1 MLKNICYKWSQF
13 ILLIEILFVSLQT
26 EMVTLRN
33 IEKAV
38 CDYYKVTHDDLYTQ
52 GNKEYPSNGAK
63 SVFLYFLYKNKLRT
77 FPQLKAMFYYRS
89 QRTVEMRV
97 ATVTSAV
104 THNQGKYADDV
115 KKINEMLNVKN

>member
-1 MLKNICYKWSQF
+1 MLIQ
-13 ILLIEILFVSLQT
+13 ILFVSLQT
-26 EMVTLRN
+26 EMVTIKN

-52 GNKEYPSNGAK
+52 GNKEYPTNGAK

-77 FPQLKAMFYYRS
+77 FPQLKAMFFYRS

-97 ATVTSAV
+97 ATVSSFV
-104 THNQGKYADDV
+104 EHNKGKFADDV
-115 KKINEMLNVKN
+115 KQIEEMLNEKSK

>member
-1 MLKNICYKWSQF
+1 
-13 ILLIEILFVSLQT
+13 
-26 EMVTLRN
+26 MVTIKD
-33 IEKAV
+33 IEKSV

-52 GNKEYPSNGAK
+52 GKKEYPTNGAK

-77 FPQLKAMFYYRS
+77 FPQLQAMFCYNS

-104 THNQGKYADDV
+104 THNKGKFADDV
-115 KKINEMLNVKN
+115 KQIEEMLNQE